1 LGFPACPPPF
11 GGFIRVS
18 LWICFY
24 LLNSDRYKEDC
35 ALPVIVGI
43 DVGGTFTDVVLQR
56 EDNGFLKVAKV
67 PSTPSDLVV
76 GLIDGLLAVEV
87 DFEDIGLIIHGSTVA
102 TNAVLERKG
111 AACGLIMTEGFRDVI
126 ELRRRDRPHTY
137 GLKGQFKPLVP
148 RHCRF
153 EVAERTDYLGN
164 QIQKPDKEALIK
176 AAKILLKKDVE
187 VVIVSFI
194 NAFANPAN
202 EIYARQIL
210 EDVWPNPFVVSAAE
224 VLPEIREFERT
235 STAVLNGY
243 VQPLISRYL
252 SKLLEALGKRGYG
265 SDVLLVQSNGGVMS
279 ASVSQRYSVNTIL
292 SGPAAGVNAAMR
304 LGHGIKE
311 DNLITCDIGGTSLD
325 LAVVVDGQPTTARET
340 SLEYGFPIRIPM
352 LDIRT
357 VGAGGGSIA
366 WIDRAG
372 VLSIGPESAGA
383 DPGPVCYGQGGN
395 KPTVTDAN
403 LVLGRINPDN
413 PIGREAG
420 RRLDKDAAEKA
431 IGEEIG
437 GAFEMSPEESAW
449 TILQVANNKIAS
461 SIRTLTVEQGR
472 DPRDFTLFAYG
483 GAGPLHAAALI
494 KDLEI
499 ARAIIPPWP
508 GITSALGC
516 LMADVRH
523 DFVVTINDLLDR
535 LEPDELY
542 RTFADHR
549 TKGKQLIESEGI
561 TVDRVEAYLAA
572 DMAYDGQIHEVRTP
586 LPTEPCDRERLVKTF
601 ETTYSDQY
609 GTTVERHPVRIL
621 TLRTAVIGIRPSM
634 GLPAMGQP
642 PGAPIEAALKEHRS
656 VFFDGGFRNCPV
668 YKRAD
673 LPRECEFTGPA
684 VIEQSDSTTVVEP
697 NMTVQVDAFGNLVL
711 FKERSR
717 S

>member
-1 LGFPACPPPF
+1 
-11 GGFIRVS
+11 
-18 LWICFY
+18 
-24 LLNSDRYKEDC
+24 
-35 ALPVIVGI
+35 LPVIVGI

-56 EDNGFLKVAKV
+56 EDNGFLKVVKV

-76 GLIDGLLAVEV
+76 GLIDGLEGLGV

-148 RHCRF
+148 RHCRY

-176 AAKILLKKDVE
+176 AAKILMGKDVE

-194 NAFANPAN
+194 NAFTNPDN

-210 EDVWPNPFVVSAAE
+210 EDIWPNPFVVSAAE

-252 SKLLEALGKRGYG
+252 SKLLDALGKRGYG

-279 ASVSQRYSVNTIL
+279 SSVSQRYSVNTIL

-304 LGHGIKE
+304 LGHDIE
-311 DNLITCDIGGTSLD
+311 EENLVTCDIGGTSLD
-325 LAVVVDGQPTTARET
+325 LSVVVDGQPTTARET
-340 SLEYGFPIRIPM
+340 SLEYGIPIRIPM

-383 DPGPVCYGQGGN
+383 DPGPVCYGQGGT

-413 PIGREAG
+413 PIGRETG

-431 IGEEIG
+431 IGEEVG
-437 GAFEMSPEESAW
+437 GAYEMSPEESAW

-472 DPRDFTLFAYG
+472 DPREFTLFAYG

-494 KDLEI
+494 EELEI

-542 RTFADHR
+542 RTFEDHQ

-586 LPTEPCDRERLVKTF
+586 LPTEPCDRESLLKAF
-601 ETTYSDQY
+601 ETTYSNQY
-609 GTTVERHPVRIL
+609 GTTVEKHPVRIL
-621 TLRTAVIGIRPSM
+621 TLRTAVIGMRPSM
-634 GLPAMGQP
+634 ALPAMGQP
-642 PGAPIEAALKEHRS
+642 PGAPIDAALQEHRP
-656 VFFDGGFRNCPV
+656 VFFDGGFQNCPV
-668 YKRAD
+668 YRRAD
-673 LPRECEFTGPA
+673 LPRECEFAGPA

-697 NMTVQVDAFGNLVL
+697 NMTVQVDAFGNLVI
-711 FKERSR
+711 FKKGGRS
-717 S
+717 